1 VAKALF
7 ERILPANTKKL
18 LSGGLVYYDAPHLST
33 DENLSFRQV
42 CSTNLPKTQII
53 YAAKTQ

>member
-1 VAKALF
+1 MAKALF

-18 LSGGLVYYDAPHLST
+18 LSGGLVYYAPNLST